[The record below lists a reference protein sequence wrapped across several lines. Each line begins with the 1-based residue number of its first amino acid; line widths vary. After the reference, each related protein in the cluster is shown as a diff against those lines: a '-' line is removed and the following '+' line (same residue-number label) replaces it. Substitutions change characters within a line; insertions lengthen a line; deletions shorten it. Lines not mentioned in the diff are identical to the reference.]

1 MMTQRI
7 DTVYPTLGHLLPAL
21 SLQNVL
27 NIPVG
32 PLVLDSRQVSTG
44 DTFVA
49 LAGSQADGSQY
60 IDSALKNG
68 AALVLVEGESESCEP
83 LDGGVYRVALPDLR
97 QRLSALAGSWYGVP
111 SRELSMVA
119 ITGTNGKT
127 TCSHWLA
134 QLLNDGECPAA
145 SVGTLGFGLVGQSM
159 VNTGMTTPDAIATQ
173 KILSQLR
180 DDGAKSVVM
189 EVSSHSLDQGRVA
202 AVEFD
207 VAVFTNIGRDHLD
220 YHGDMASYV
229 ASKAQLMSFGT
240 LKSAVINADDTYAE
254 TFIQALSDNTKLLT
268 YGLQKPADF
277 SFQDIQYLPEGIV
290 ANLRTPESVIE
301 VRLPVWG
308 EFNLQNLL
316 AVVASGYALGR
327 SVEEL
332 VSRLPGLKPVPGR
345 LESVDDNSELTVLV
359 DFAHT
364 ADALESVLTAI
375 RHHSQQRLWC
385 VFGCG
390 GDRDAGKRPLMAR
403 AAEKMAD
410 EIVVTS
416 DNPRTEDAQK
426 IINEVMAGFSKLE
439 NVHCLIDREDAIRYA
454 INHASAGDCILI
466 AGKGHE
472 DYQQIG
478 TEKLPFSDTSVARSI
493 LRARVAS
500 RQGGSAN
507 D

>member
-1 MMTQRI
+1 MTQRI
-7 DTVYPTLGHLLPAL
+7 DTVYPMLGHLMPGL
-21 SLQNVL
+21 SLQNVQ

-32 PLVLDSRQVSTG
+32 PLVLDSRQINAG

-49 LAGSQADGSQY
+49 LAGSQTHGSQY
-60 IDSALKNG
+60 IDSALEKG
-68 AALVLVEGESESCEP
+68 AALVLVEGESERCEQ
-83 LDGGVYRVALPDLR
+83 LDCGAYCVALPDLR
-97 QRLSALAGSWYGVP
+97 NQLSALAGSWYGAP
-111 SRELSMVA
+111 SRKLSMVA

-134 QLLNDGECPAA
+134 QLLNEEESPAG
-145 SVGTLGFGLVGQSM
+145 SIGTLGYGLVGQSI
-159 VNTGMTTPDAIATQ
+159 VTTGMTTPDAIATQ

-180 DDGAKSVVM
+180 DEGAKSVVM

-229 ASKAQLMSFGT
+229 ASKAQLMSFEGLGT
-240 LKSAVINADDTYAE
+240 AVINVDDAYAG
-254 TFIQALSDNTKLLT
+254 TFIQALSGKTKLLT
-268 YGLQKPADF
+268 YGLQKSADF

-290 ANLRTPESVIE
+290 ANLHTPESVME

-316 AVVASGYALGR
+316 AVVASGYAMGR
-327 SVEEL
+327 SVESL

-345 LESVDDNSELTVLV
+345 LESVDDNSDLTVLV

-390 GDRDAGKRPLMAR
+390 GDRDAGKRPLMAQ
-403 AAEKMAD
+403 AAEKIAD

-416 DNPRTEDAQK
+416 DNPRTEDPQS
-426 IINEVMAGFSKLE
+426 ILDDVMAGFSRSE
-439 NVHCLIDREDAIRYA
+439 HVHCLIDRKDAIRFA

-478 TEKLPFSDTSVARSI
+478 TEKLPFSDVAVARLV
-493 LRARVAS
+493 LRERKAS
-500 RQGGSAN
+500 HSGGLAN